1 MGRVSIQVDGWL
13 QMGDLARRDDEG
25 FIYVGDRENDLI
37 ILVSLRPNLA
47 RRCAGP
53 AATER

>member
-1 MGRVSIQVDGWL
+1 MSIQVDGWL